1 MDDLTIK
8 DGYFYILS
16 GPSASGK
23 STFVQKLL
31 YKGLPKDC
39 IISMDSIKKQFL
51 GYFQTIDDFGLE
63 KNSLYGWEIE
73 QNNFQDLIY
82 KILHIRLEQKLL
94 TVLDATNLNDDIRK
108 KFVDIALEYGVSSK
122 IIIFQEEKDILIE
135 RLKNRLERFE
145 QPILEQQIQKFQ
157 MDSVYDYEIFQNQE
171 IKIQPN
177 LLNTDK
183 IDVIGDCHGLL
194 SELIEF
200 LMKNGWMYHQEKKY
214 FYPIEKDRKLLFLGD
229 IIDRG
234 TESVELLMVI
244 KNTVEQENAFFIL
257 GNHEDKL
264 LKIYQD
270 YKINQKIIAKSI
282 SSSQTFIDFLKLSF
296 KEQEELINFL
306 KNTPISFSLWINKEN
321 GTVTKEEN
329 DNVIKVGFCH
339 ANNEIF
345 KEISFPKSI
354 AIYGSRINKKN
365 TDEIYQRNYEKKLN
379 QHILIRGHIPNL
391 SSQDVVYSLDDKQA
405 FEGNLVLLHLDKW
418 IKKMQ
423 ENNWNSKNSLFIDSI
438 EKYKTNFHFDKY
450 VEHKVKLLRELQ
462 SLEQQNLITQ
472 RNKEQNGLKIYKY
485 QPRVHYKNLWK
496 SNDLLQKTRGLVIDI
511 AGNIVVHPFD
521 KVKNFHTERINI
533 ALDKK
538 VIKIDKM
545 NGFLGCISL
554 NPYTQELL
562 LSTTGSIDIAS
573 PYVQRIHEYAKNKE
587 KELKNFLQN
596 NNVTLLFEVIHPED
610 PHIIQYSEQDYG
622 LWLIGAREKN
632 IKSELLKEEEL
643 DIIAKKLN
651 VKRPFWEIT
660 TFQQVLNEMK
670 YDKKEG
676 FILRDVETQN
686 PIMKIKTT
694 YYLLTKFL
702 GRLKENKI
710 QFMYDKPQKFK
721 EKEVEEEFYQLIDE
735 IIKSKS
741 KNEFLQLTEQEKT
754 SFIRELVNNKFSIN
768 FKTKKL

>member
-1 MDDLTIK
+1 MNDLIIK
-8 DGYFYILS
+8 DSYFYILS

-23 STFVQKLL
+23 STLVQKLL
-31 YKGLPKDC
+31 HQGLPKDC

-94 TVLDATNLNDDIRK
+94 TILDATNLNDEIRK

-157 MDSVYDYEIFQNQE
+157 MDSIYDYEIFQNQE

-194 SELIEF
+194 SELIDF
-200 LMKNGWMYHQEKKY
+200 LTKNGWIYHKEKKY

-244 KNTVEQENAFFIL
+244 KNTVEQQNAFFIL

-264 LKIYQD
+264 LKIYQN
-270 YKINQKIIAKSI
+270 YKIHQKIIAKSL

-306 KNTPISFSLWINKEN
+306 KNSPISFSLWINTEN
-321 GTVTKEEN
+321 GTITKEEN
-329 DNVIKVGFCH
+329 NNVIKVGFCH

-354 AIYGSRINKKN
+354 AIYGSKINKKN
-365 TDEIYQRNYEKKLN
+365 TDEIYQKNYERKLN

-405 FEGNLVLLHLDKW
+405 FEGNLVLFHLDKW
-418 IKKMQ
+418 IEKLK
-423 ENNWNSKNSLFIDSI
+423 ENNWKSKNSLFMNSI

-450 VEHKVKLLRELQ
+450 VEHKMKLLRELQ
-462 SLEQQNLITQ
+462 LLEQKNLIIQ

-485 QPRVHYKNLWK
+485 HPRVHYKNLWE

-533 ALDKK
+533 SLDKK

-562 LSTTGSIDIAS
+562 LSTTGSIDINS
-573 PYVQRIHEYAKNKE
+573 PYVQKIHEYTKE
-587 KELKNFLQN
+587 KEQELKKFLQN

-610 PHIIQYSEQDYG
+610 PHIIQYKENDYG
-622 LWLIGAREKN
+622 LWLIGVRAKDIN
-632 IKSELLKEEEL
+632 SKLLKEEEL
-643 DIIAKKLN
+643 DIIAKKLGF
-651 VKRPFWEIT
+651 KRPFWEIT

-670 YDKKEG
+670 NNQKEG
-676 FILRDVETQN
+676 FILRDIETQS

-710 QFMYDKPQKFK
+710 QLMYDKTQKFK
-721 EKEVEEEFYQLIDE
+721 EKEVEEEFYELIDD
-735 IIKSKS
+735 IIKKKS
-741 KNEFLQLTEQEKT
+741 KDEFLKLTEQEKT
-754 SFIRELVNNKFSIN
+754 LFVREIVNNKLGIRI
-768 FKTKKL
+768 